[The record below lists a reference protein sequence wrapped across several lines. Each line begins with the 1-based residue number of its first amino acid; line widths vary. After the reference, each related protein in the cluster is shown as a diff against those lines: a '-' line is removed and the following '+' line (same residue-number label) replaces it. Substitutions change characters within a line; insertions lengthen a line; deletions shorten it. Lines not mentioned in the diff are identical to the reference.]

1 MFSLGLKF
9 RHQWLLVDHY
19 HSQRMY
25 HQPHHGLLLP
35 LLCDRKHFSPVIFA
49 TQHIIEFF
57 FLCSF
62 FDCINCLPCRHFCCH
77 RTSTTS
83 IVVPSSSL
91 PVLHHCSTSMLL
103 CVVGDLWS
111 NHVFS
116 VAFSWSFITDSPKFS
131 TYSPAKGSCAAQNS
145 ASKSS
150 CISFF
155 LQFPKL
161 FFFGTWE
168 FFTTLDFSIR
178 SHTAVWY

>member
-1 MFSLGLKF
+1 MFSLDLKF

-19 HSQRMY
+19 HSQRIY

-35 LLCDRKHFSPVIFA
+35 LLCDRKHFSAVIFP

-62 FDCINCLPCRHFCCH
+62 FWLHKLLAVPPFWLLSKGPCCH
-77 RTSTTS
+77 RPSTTS
-83 IVVPSSSL
+83 IVVASSSL

-103 CVVGDLWS
+103 CAVGDLWS

-131 TYSPAKGSCAAQNS
+131 THSPAKGSCAAQNS

-161 FFFGTWE
+161 FFFLE
-168 FFTTLDFSIR
+168 HENSLPL
-178 SHTAVWY
+178 